1 MSVNNKLKVKNGA
14 SFSKNE
20 ELAVQELYDQIYQ
33 PDAEVV
39 IFFCSSN
46 YDLDK
51 LGKALKTRFLCPLI
65 GCTTSGEINSSGYHE
80 GSLVGASLAASEL
93 KVHPRY
99 IFPLSKFS
107 MTGAEAM
114 AASLRKELQLSS
126 DFNSDMM
133 FGVFLVDGLSMLEER
148 VISFIYS
155 QFSGVPII
163 GGSAGDDIKFK
174 STEVY
179 WDGHFVS
186 DAAVFTIFETTLP
199 FYTFKTQHFQPTGGK
214 LVITEADPANRR
226 VIEIDGEPAAR
237 KYAEILGLKIDK
249 LTPMVF
255 SNHPLM
261 LKIGGEYYVRSIQKV
276 NEDESLSFFCAID
289 NGLVL
294 SVAEGIGL
302 VENLENQLLEVKKR
316 IPNLKFILGC
326 DCILRQLEIKEKKLI
341 DNVCQIIKDYP
352 LIGFSTYGEQYN
364 AVHVNQTLTGVAIGD
379 EEVE

>member
-1 MSVNNKLKVKNGA
+1 MSVDKKFKVKNGA

-20 ELAVQELYDQIYQ
+20 ELAVQELYDQIHQ

-39 IFFCSSN
+39 IFFCSSK

-51 LGKALKTRFLCPLI
+51 LGKALKTRFSCNLI

-80 GSLVGASLAASEL
+80 GSLVGTSLATNAI
-93 KVHPRY
+93 KIHPRY

-107 MTGAEAM
+107 MTGAESM
-114 AASLRKELQLSS
+114 ADSIRKELQFSS
-126 DFNSDMM
+126 DFNNDMM
-133 FGVFLVDGLSMLEER
+133 FGFFLVDGLSMLEER

-179 WDGHFVS
+179 WDGRFVS

-276 NEDESLSFFCAID
+276 NENESLSFFCAID

-302 VENLENQLLEVKKR
+302 VENLENQLSEIKKR

-326 DCILRQLEIKEKKLI
+326 DCILRRLEIKEKKLTDDI
-341 DNVCQIIKDYP
+341 DRIIKDYP
-352 LIGFSTYGEQYN
+352 IIGFSTYGEQYN
-364 AVHVNQTLTGVAIGD
+364 SVHVNQTLTGIAIGD
-379 EEVE
+379 GKTI

>member
-379 EEVE
+379 GEAE

>member
-1 MSVNNKLKVKNGA
+1 
-14 SFSKNE
+14 
-20 ELAVQELYDQIYQ
+20 
-33 PDAEVV
+33 
-39 IFFCSSN
+39 
-46 YDLDK
+46 
-51 LGKALKTRFLCPLI
+51 
-65 GCTTSGEINSSGYHE
+65 
-80 GSLVGASLAASEL
+80 
-93 KVHPRY
+93 
-99 IFPLSKFS
+99 
-107 MTGAEAM
+107 
-114 AASLRKELQLSS
+114 
-126 DFNSDMM
+126 MM
-133 FGVFLVDGLSMLEER
+133 FGFFLVDGLSMLEER

-155 QFSGVPII
+155 QFSGVSII

-179 WDGHFVS
+179 WDGRFVS

-214 LVITEADPANRR
+214 LVITDADPANRR

-302 VENLENQLLEVKKR
+302 VENLENQLSEIKKR

-326 DCILRQLEIKEKKLI
+326 DCILRRLEIKEKKLTDDI
-341 DNVCQIIKDYP
+341 GRIIKDYP
-352 LIGFSTYGEQYN
+352 LLGFSTYGEQYN
-364 AVHVNQTLTGVAIGD
+364 SIHVNQTLTGIAIGD
-379 EEVE
+379 GETI

>member
-107 MTGAEAM
+107 MAGAEAM

-126 DFNSDMM
+126 DFNSEMM

-199 FYTFKTQHFQPTGGK
+199 FYIFKTQHFQPTGGK

-302 VENLENQLLEVKKR
+302 VDNLENQLLEVKKR

-326 DCILRQLEIKEKKLI
+326 DCILRRLEIKEKKLI
-341 DNVCQIIKDYP
+341 DNICQIIKDYP

-379 EEVE
+379 GEAE

>member
-179 WDGHFVS
+179 WDGHFIS

-379 EEVE
+379 GEAE

>member
-1 MSVNNKLKVKNGA
+1 MSVNNKLKVRNGA

-20 ELAVQELYDQIYQ
+20 ELAVQELYDKIYQ

-51 LGKALKTRFLCPLI
+51 LGKALKTRFSCPLI

-107 MTGAEAM
+107 MAGAEAM

-126 DFNSDMM
+126 DFNSDIM

-199 FYTFKTQHFQPTGGK
+199 FYIFKTQHFQPTGVK

-302 VENLENQLLEVKKR
+302 VDNLENQLLEVKKR

-341 DNVCQIIKDYP
+341 DSVCQIIKDYP

-379 EEVE
+379 GEAE

>member
-93 KVHPRY
+93 KVNPRY

-179 WDGHFVS
+179 WDGHFIS

-316 IPNLKFILGC
+316 IPNIKFILGC

-379 EEVE
+379 GEAE

>member
-1 MSVNNKLKVKNGA
+1 MSVDKKFKVKNGA

-20 ELAVQELYDQIYQ
+20 ELAVQELYDQIHQ

-39 IFFCSSN
+39 IFFCSSK

-51 LGKALKTRFLCPLI
+51 LGKALKTRFSCNLI

-80 GSLVGASLAASEL
+80 GSLVGTSLATNAI
-93 KVHPRY
+93 KIHPRY

-107 MTGAEAM
+107 MTGAESM
-114 AASLRKELQLSS
+114 ADSIRKELQFSS
-126 DFNSDMM
+126 DFNNDMM
-133 FGVFLVDGLSMLEER
+133 FGFFLVDGLSMLEER

-179 WDGHFVS
+179 WDGRFVS

-302 VENLENQLLEVKKR
+302 VENLENQLSEIKKR

-326 DCILRQLEIKEKKLI
+326 DCILRRLEIKEKKLTDDI
-341 DNVCQIIKDYP
+341 DRIIKDYP
-352 LIGFSTYGEQYN
+352 IIGFSTYGEQYN
-364 AVHVNQTLTGVAIGD
+364 SVHVNQTLTGIAIGD
-379 EEVE
+379 GKTI

>member
-179 WDGHFVS
+179 WDGHFIS